1 MEVSIF
7 LPKWVK
13 KANLFPPKSISSVSE
28 LQRLQGFEKCW
39 IAQNLAN
46 FDKKAS
52 PNKPYSLRRKIIRIY
67 LGIEPE
73 QIRVHSCCQHPLC
86 INPIHLKVQRLKA
99 FIPPSEVLPGKK
111 LSKLSEADVKEIR
124 HLLFNSD
131 FTNRQIAQKFN
142 VSPATISQIL
152 CGKTW
157 KEI

>member
-13 KANLFPPKSISSVSE
+13 KANLFPPKSISSVSD

-73 QIRVHSCCQHPLC
+73 Q
-86 INPIHLKVQRLKA
+86 
-99 FIPPSEVLPGKK
+99 
-111 LSKLSEADVKEIR
+111 
-124 HLLFNSD
+124 
-131 FTNRQIAQKFN
+131 
-142 VSPATISQIL
+142 
-152 CGKTW
+152 
-157 KEI
+157 